1 MAACCR
7 RLRCGTS
14 RHPEAAVDRRR
25 SRRFA
30 LPVAAIG
37 LLAACQPLP
46 HPFADDAPK
55 PGAAILALPD
65 STSIWVAPVAGTPRA
80 TAQKLAAALA
90 EALQDR
96 QIAASDKAAGFT
108 SNVLHG
114 RIQEMPASGAAAA
127 VVVRWRLDNAGGRFL
142 GERAARI
149 PGTTAAWQAGAADAV
164 TRLATAS
171 ADQLVS
177 LIEGGPPPAEATVQV
192 AQTRLLIAPITG
204 APGDGAASLAGAIA
218 QVLKRPGLTL
228 VAGPEAK
235 PDLVLGAA
243 ITVGRPASGTQHVR
257 IVWNLRRA
265 DGKEIGTV
273 GQENDVPAGLLDGA
287 WGNVAWSIAVAAEG
301 GIAEL
306 LAHAGAGSEGAQGDR
321 AAAAKAAK

>member
-7 RLRCGTS
+7 RSRCGTS
-14 RHPEAAVDRRR
+14 RPPRAWGNRAGGW
-25 SRRFA
+25 RFA
-30 LPVAAIG
+30 LPAAAIG

-65 STSIWVAPVAGTPRA
+65 STSIWVAPVKGAPRA
-80 TAQKLAAALA
+80 TAQKLAAVIA

-96 QIAASDKAAGFT
+96 QIAASDKAAGTT
-108 SNVLHG
+108 SDVLRG
-114 RIQEMPASGAAAA
+114 RIQEMPGSSGNAA
-127 VVVRWRLDNAGGRFL
+127 VVALWRLDNPKGRLL
-142 GERAARI
+142 GERAARLV
-149 PGTTAAWQAGAADAV
+149 GKTADWETGETGAVA
-164 TRLATAS
+164 RLAAAS

-177 LIEGGPPPAEATVQV
+177 LVEGGPPPAETRVRI
-192 AQTRLLIAPITG
+192 AQTRLLIGPITG
-204 APGDGAASLAGAIA
+204 APGDGAQSLAHAIA

-228 VAGPEAK
+228 VAGPKAK

-243 ITVGRPASGTQHVR
+243 ITVGKPASGRQHVR
-257 IVWNLRRA
+257 IVWRLRRT

-287 WGNVAWSIAVAAEG
+287 WGNVAWSVAVAAED
-301 GIAEL
+301 GIVQL
-306 LAHAGAGSEGAQGDR
+306 VAHAAAGGESADAAR
-321 AAAAKAAK
+321 AGTAENAK